1 MKRKINYLC
10 LFVYWLLGN
19 VRSSAHCAF
28 LFVSRPS
35 GFVAGVAGKHRWSH
49 PIDFLTTLTLTP
61 ATTAQVDRET
71 VANDKK
77 NSIEMYENGNE
88 EGRRTGDVAARWR
101 NSASTSWNRKK
112 AGRNNERKCIFFPER
127 IQFSIDFVLSGT
139 RISWPWKSTW
149 KRWEYTFHP
158 APGLAWSLFT
168 RCFFFLFFFQLTI
181 VSLSLSLS
189 LSASALLEVGGDGAY
204 DGHGDDGGS
213 IISYIGSLKAI
224 KCGWCSS
231 CNYCPPTTISLW
243 GKLPYS
249 NNNSRRDA
257 RKTQNTKHTHTHTS
271 RWWKN
276 RQDHF
281 RTSTTKATIATTTT
295 TTTATATRAEGS
307 AGRSRRNDY
316 PN

>member
-1 MKRKINYLC
+1 MFFFSSRNMKRKINYLC

-189 LSASALLEVGGDGAY
+189 LCLCTS
-204 DGHGDDGGS
+204 GS
-213 IISYIGSLKAI
+213 
-224 KCGWCSS
+224 W
-231 CNYCPPTTISLW
+231 W
-243 GKLPYS
+243 
-249 NNNSRRDA
+249 RRRLRRTRRRRWLDYFLH
-257 RKTQNTKHTHTHTS
+257 RKS
-271 RWWKN
+271 
-276 RQDHF
+276 
-281 RTSTTKATIATTTT
+281 
-295 TTTATATRAEGS
+295 
-307 AGRSRRNDY
+307 
-316 PN
+316 

>member
-1 MKRKINYLC
+1 MMSCCVVVSARPLVFPPLPPFRSVRFHFPSFSFSFIFLGPIFLPKRFRPAYFFKGKKNVELVFFFSSRNMKRKINYLC

-139 RISWPWKSTW
+139 RIS
-149 KRWEYTFHP
+149 
-158 APGLAWSLFT
+158 
-168 RCFFFLFFFQLTI
+168 
-181 VSLSLSLS
+181 
-189 LSASALLEVGGDGAY
+189 
-204 DGHGDDGGS
+204 
-213 IISYIGSLKAI
+213 
-224 KCGWCSS
+224 
-231 CNYCPPTTISLW
+231 
-243 GKLPYS
+243 
-249 NNNSRRDA
+249 
-257 RKTQNTKHTHTHTS
+257 
-271 RWWKN
+271 
-276 RQDHF
+276 
-281 RTSTTKATIATTTT
+281 
-295 TTTATATRAEGS
+295 
-307 AGRSRRNDY
+307 
-316 PN
+316 